1 MAQACARFSSY
12 TFDFCLFGKFYLIL
26 KFPPNTAPLFFC
38 LCSYRLCVCVSY
50 LKMSCLLVISLF
62 NPRPVAFSSICIMII
77 SWMLAFYVVLH
88 FSSLLKHT
96 LITKWF
102 FVVLQF
108 LRLDNFYNAFS
119 INFTKTTLAWIVTI
133 LHSVYGTLVI
143 TPWMLFVVVLFFL
156 LFFACVFVSLTWW

>member
-62 NPRPVAFSSICIMII
+62 NPRPGAFPSICIMII
-77 SWMLAFYVVLH
+77 SWMLAFLCSFAFFLPIKTH
-88 FSSLLKHT
+88 IDHEMA
-96 LITKWF
+96 

-108 LRLDNFYNAFS
+108 LRLDIFYNAFS

-156 LFFACVFVSLTWW
+156 LFLWV